1 MAAPKSAPLDS
12 KVVDRL
18 LDLLSDSDKFRD
30 LFQQDPGHALEL
42 IGHEAAPTQPSLQQ
56 GSEGSQPILAGC
68 MAVRRLASKEVIRS
82 SRSELKK
89 MLLGGLAQISPGL
102 DATYKEL

>member
-1 MAAPKSAPLDS
+1 MAAPKTAPLDS

-42 IGHEAAPTQPSLQQ
+42 IGHVAAPIQPSLKQAA
-56 GSEGSQPILAGC
+56 EGSQPTIAGC
-68 MAVRRLASKEVIRS
+68 MTVQQLASKEAIRS
-82 SRSELKK
+82 SRSELKA

-102 DATYKEL
+102 DATYKES